1 MNRNKQINEKQNREL
16 RVETE
21 KCNLCSGTGIK
32 VIQTQFGEHEQEP
45 CLCLAEKEFFRLHGI
60 VEEENITTVDYRE
73 EGMGQPDK
81 QYIRFINGIVSLN
94 DVQAFTWSS
103 LKETESLANLFVNQ
117 KVGEGEQKYFKL
129 VIFLRGGQNFVTA
142 CTRKNMEKMRYRFK
156 QLHTEVE
163 DYA

>member
-1 MNRNKQINEKQNREL
+1 MIRNKQVNENKNAAKSSTCRI
-16 RVETE
+16 
-21 KCNLCSGTGIK
+21 CSGTGIK
-32 VIQTQFGEHEQEP
+32 VIQTQFGEREQEP
-45 CLCLAEKEFFRLHGI
+45 CLCLAENEFFRLHGI
-60 VEEENITTVDYRE
+60 EGEENITTVGYQE

>member
-1 MNRNKQINEKQNREL
+1 MNRNKQIDENKQIPKPQR
-16 RVETE
+16 
-21 KCNLCSGTGIK
+21 CNICSGTGIK

-45 CLCLAEKEFFRLHGI
+45 CLCLAENEFFRLHGI
-60 VEEENITTVDYRE
+60 DEEENITTGGHQE

-103 LKETESLANLFVNQ
+103 LKETENLANLFVNQ

>member
-1 MNRNKQINEKQNREL
+1 MNRNKQINENKK
-16 RVETE
+16 VTE
-21 KCNLCSGTGIK
+21 NSDCPLCTGSGIR

-45 CLCLAEKEFFRLHGI
+45 CLCLVEKEFFRLHGI
-60 VEEENITTVDYRE
+60 VEEENITTGSHRE

-103 LKETESLANLFVNQ
+103 LKETESLSGLFKNQ
-117 KVGEGEQKYFKL
+117 TTGDGEQKYFKL
-129 VIFLRGGQNFVTA
+129 VIFLRGGQNFITA

-156 QLHTEVE
+156 ELHTEVE
-163 DYA
+163 DYD

>member
-1 MNRNKQINEKQNREL
+1 MNRNKQINEKLKKSTVMPNRN
-16 RVETE
+16 
-21 KCNLCSGTGIK
+21 CNICSGTGIK

-45 CLCLAEKEFFRLHGI
+45 CLCLAENEFFRLHGI
-60 VEEENITTVDYRE
+60 DEEENITTGGHQE

-117 KVGEGEQKYFKL
+117 VTNGDEQKYFKL

>member
-1 MNRNKQINEKQNREL
+1 MNRNKQINEKLENSR
-16 RVETE
+16 RVET
-21 KCNLCSGTGIK
+21 KNCNICSGTGIK

-45 CLCLAEKEFFRLHGI
+45 CLCLAENEFFRLHGI
-60 VEEENITTVDYRE
+60 DGEENITTGGHQE

-117 KVGEGEQKYFKL
+117 VTNGDEQKYFKL